1 MKLQQIYLKQG
12 QTHTQKYEV
21 VTGKHTN
28 LTTVKILLAHF
39 LKQDQEKKKHFEK
52 IIDENSFKIQAL
64 FVLFVTLK

>member
-1 MKLQQIYLKQG
+1 MERQTDEQVDREIKRKERKLQQIYLKQG

-39 LKQDQEKKKHFEK
+39 LKQDQEKKTF
-52 IIDENSFKIQAL
+52 
-64 FVLFVTLK
+64 